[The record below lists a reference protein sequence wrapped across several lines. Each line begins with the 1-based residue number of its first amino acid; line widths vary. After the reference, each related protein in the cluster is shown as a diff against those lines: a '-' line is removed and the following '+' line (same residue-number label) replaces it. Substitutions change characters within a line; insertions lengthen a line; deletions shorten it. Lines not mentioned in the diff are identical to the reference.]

1 MTIANTT
8 IVVKKS
14 ATPGNVPTTLAN
26 GELAIN
32 YADGKLYYKSASGAI
47 TSISSSGPT
56 TNSFAT
62 INASGTLVLASSP
75 TDILTIVG
83 ANGIS
88 IAACTT
94 TKVITIDD
102 SAAFNQANLAES
114 LAQSAFNSS
123 NAKFDTSGGTIS
135 GNVSIVGSLTVSGN
149 VAITGNINQ
158 ISGNSGQFF
167 GNTTTGFNALYAG
180 IPTGYVVEPDTS
192 FQVSTNYNGYAQ
204 INQQNINTGNQATGD
219 YVVTS
224 GSGNNTQ
231 YYIDMGYASGTYDG
245 TNPNNSLGTSLY
257 PNDGYLYV
265 QGNPGSFGGNLVIGT
280 SVSGTVLKII
290 AGGINQSNIVTV
302 FTGSSTNVLNNL
314 VLTQYPITFA
324 DGSKQNTAAASYAFS
339 NAAFNQANAAYA
351 AANSV
356 SSVNFA
362 NVATYSNIANTVQ
375 ITTQSNGTYYLK
387 LANTASGYANTSA
400 NIYLTYNATSGN
412 LSAPHFV
419 GDGSLLSN
427 VASLTAL
434 NANTAGTANVALA
447 INVTNQSTGTY
458 YLKLSNTTSGTANTS
473 ANTLLTYNAASGNL
487 AAPYFVG
494 NGSLLTGVA
503 SNTSITALTSN
514 IALAINVTT
523 ANTGT
528 YYLKMGDHVSGSSN
542 VYANTY
548 LTYNAASE
556 ILTANY
562 FSGNGIYL
570 TGIAASTASSANTA
584 GTANVA
590 LAINVTT
597 ANTGT
602 YYLKLAN
609 TVSGIS
615 NTSANINLSYN
626 AASGNLSAPYF
637 IGNGSFLTGV
647 VSNSALSAI
656 TSNVSEALIVTNA
669 NTGTYFIKMGDQSSG
684 ASNVYANTYLT
695 YNAASET
702 LTANYFSGNG
712 IYLTGITAS
721 TATSANTAN
730 VANTLNITNPNTGIY
745 FVKFGSSSNGQSQL
759 SANSNFTFNANTDQ
773 LSVPQLAVAG
783 VSSSTPPGG
792 SLQFNGTN
800 QYLTIPSNTG
810 FAFGTGDFTVE
821 MWIYWSGS
829 YATTTRLFSC
839 YTSGIVIYPNSSGN
853 MTYGQYGIGTN
864 ITSSTT
870 VPLNTWV
877 HLAIARVSGVST
889 MYINGTAVGT
899 KASDTSNFGQT
910 GVYIGTD
917 SGANLWTGNI
927 TNLRVVKGTAVY
939 TSNFT
944 PSTSPLPA
952 VTNTQLL
959 LDVSTP
965 STYISDSSVNNL
977 TLTNHNGVTYSS
989 NTALTTAYQ
998 NSSPSISTTTGALVV
1013 VGGVGVSGNVYANG
1027 LVVSN
1032 TTTNAT
1038 SSKYIIQTSTAATTQ
1053 NVIDT
1058 WPTNTYR
1065 SAKYMIQMT
1074 QGLNYHVIES
1084 LIVQNGSTAFMSQ
1097 YNEVTTG
1104 VILGTFDASITSGT
1118 LSLLLTPSSANS
1130 MTINIVKDLISV

>member
-123 NAKFDTSGGTIS
+123 NAKFNTSGGTIS

-231 YYIDMGYASGTYDG
+231 YYIDMGYASGSYDG

-290 AGGINQSNIVTV
+290 AGGIDQSNIVTV

-400 NIYLTYNATSGN
+400 NIYLTYNA
-412 LSAPHFV
+412 
-419 GDGSLLSN
+419 
-427 VASLTAL
+427 
-434 NANTAGTANVALA
+434 
-447 INVTNQSTGTY
+447 
-458 YLKLSNTTSGTANTS
+458 
-473 ANTLLTYNAASGNL
+473 
-487 AAPYFVG
+487 
-494 NGSLLTGVA
+494 
-503 SNTSITALTSN
+503 
-514 IALAINVTT
+514 
-523 ANTGT
+523 
-528 YYLKMGDHVSGSSN
+528 
-542 VYANTY
+542 
-548 LTYNAASE
+548 ASE

-584 GTANVA
+584 NTAN
-590 LAINVTT
+590 I
-597 ANTGT
+597 ANTLLITNPSSGT
-602 YYLKLAN
+602 YY
-609 TVSGIS
+609 
-615 NTSANINLSYN
+615 
-626 AASGNLSAPYF
+626 
-637 IGNGSFLTGV
+637 
-647 VSNSALSAI
+647 
-656 TSNVSEALIVTNA
+656 
-669 NTGTYFIKMGDQSSG
+669 
-684 ASNVYANTYLT
+684 
-695 YNAASET
+695 
-702 LTANYFSGNG
+702 
-712 IYLTGITAS
+712 
-721 TATSANTAN
+721 
-730 VANTLNITNPNTGIY
+730 
-745 FVKFGSSSNGQSQL
+745 VKFGSANSGQSQV
-759 SANSNFTFNANTDQ
+759 SANNNFTFNANTDQ
-773 LSVPQLAVAG
+773 LIVPSINVI
-783 VSSSTPPGG
+783 SSAAST
-792 SLQFNGTN
+792 
-800 QYLTIPSNTG
+800 NT
-810 FAFGTGDFTVE
+810 
-821 MWIYWSGS
+821 
-829 YATTTRLFSC
+829 
-839 YTSGIVIYPNSSGN
+839 TSG
-853 MTYGQYGIGTN
+853 
-864 ITSSTT
+864 
-870 VPLNTWV
+870 
-877 HLAIARVSGVST
+877 
-889 MYINGTAVGT
+889 
-899 KASDTSNFGQT
+899 
-910 GVYIGTD
+910 
-917 SGANLWTGNI
+917 
-927 TNLRVVKGTAVY
+927 
-939 TSNFT
+939 
-944 PSTSPLPA
+944 
-952 VTNTQLL
+952 
-959 LDVSTP
+959 
-965 STYISDSSVNNL
+965 
-977 TLTNHNGVTYSS
+977 
-989 NTALTTAYQ
+989 AL
-998 NSSPSISTTTGALVV
+998 I
-1013 VGGVGVSGNVYANG
+1013 VGGGLGVSGNTWVGGG
-1027 LVVSN
+1027 LNISSN
-1032 TTTNAT
+1032 TSGASLSTT
-1038 SSKYIIQTSTAATTQ
+1038 IIQTTLATTSQ
-1053 NVIDT
+1053 TAIDT
-1058 WPTNTYR
+1058 WSSNTYR
-1065 SAKYMIQMT
+1065 TAKYLVQMT
-1074 QGLNYHVIES
+1074 QGSNYHSTE
-1084 LIVQNGSTAFMSQ
+1084 LLMVQNGTTVFLTQ
-1097 YNEVTTG
+1097 YGEVTTG
-1104 VILGTFDASITSGT
+1104 TILGTFDATVSSGT